1 MMRILCA
8 FIMLLSLN
16 ACQESEDKMNNLN
29 IIKSTYQGKTAQE
42 NSTNLMASLDENII
56 WIEASG
62 FPLAGTY
69 QGKKAII
76 DNVFTPLATRWI
88 NYKIEVEQYIAQ
100 GNHVIA
106 LGSYSGIYKETGQ
119 RFIARVVHHWQLE
132 NGKITHFEQFVDS
145 VPVVNAMQ

>member
-1 MMRILCA
+1 MRILCA

-69 QGKKAII
+69 QGKKAIK

-106 LGSYSGIYKETGQ
+106 LGSYSGIYKETGHT
-119 RFIARVVHHWQLE
+119 FKARVAHHWQLNNE
-132 NGKITHFEQFVDS
+132 KITHFEQFVDS

>member
-1 MMRILCA
+1 MRILCA
-8 FIMLLSLN
+8 FIFLLSLN
-16 ACQESEDKMNNLN
+16 ASQASEDEMSNLE

-42 NSTNLMASLDENII
+42 NSTNLIASLDENIV

-69 QGKKAII
+69 KGKKAII
-76 DNVFTPLATRWI
+76 ENVFTPLATRWI

-106 LGSYSGIYKETGQ
+106 LGSYSGIYKTTGHS
-119 RFIARVVHHWQLE
+119 FKARVAHHWQLE
-132 NGKITHFEQFVDS
+132 NGKIIRFEQFVDS